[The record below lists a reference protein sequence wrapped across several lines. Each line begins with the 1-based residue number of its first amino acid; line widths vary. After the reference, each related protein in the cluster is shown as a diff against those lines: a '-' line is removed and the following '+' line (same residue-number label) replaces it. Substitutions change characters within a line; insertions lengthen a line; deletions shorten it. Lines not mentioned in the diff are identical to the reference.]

1 MDFNLFLEAG
11 KENSVATTKAYL
23 GQLTFLT
30 LLTLFFLKIK
40 GEETISLIKELKLI
54 PSKINQILTSNLE
67 IKNFASTLKSYEH
80 VFFIGRGLDYL
91 TCIEG
96 SLKLKEVTYIHS
108 ESIPSGEL
116 KHGTIS
122 LIDDKVYVISLL
134 SSETK
139 EKTKANIEEIIAR
152 KCKVF
157 TVSTSNSD
165 YIIPSTNNMYYPF
178 LEIVPLQLLSLYV
191 GQEKNLDIDKP
202 RNLAKS
208 VTVE

>member
-1 MDFNLFLEAG
+1 M
-11 KENSVATTKAYL
+11 
-23 GQLTFLT
+23 
-30 LLTLFFLKIK
+30 
-40 GEETISLIKELKLI
+40 
-54 PSKINQILTSNLE
+54 
-67 IKNFASTLKSYEH
+67 
-80 VFFIGRGLDYL
+80 
-91 TCIEG
+91 
-96 SLKLKEVTYIHS
+96 TYIHS

-139 EKTKANIEEIIAR
+139 EKTKANIEEIKAR
-152 KCKVF
+152 KGKVF